1 MNFIT
6 TILVGIYHAKYH
18 RNLKKAIRAKDKQ
31 NIYQFKKYVYQAEDA
46 WKKIVTIKKKQ
57 TNE

>member
-6 TILVGIYHAKYH
+6 NILVGIYHAKYH
-18 RNLKKAIRAKDKQ
+18 RNLKKAIRAKNNK
-31 NIYQFKKYVYQAEDA
+31 NIYQFKKYIYRAEDA

-57 TNE
+57 PNE